1 MNTLVDQYSK
11 NYLHSNDKRPIN
23 AAYFALTEKIETNPK
38 AFKFKVN
45 DRVRIT
51 KYTIFFRIFTLK
63 IGQEKYLSL
72 IFFWKLT
79 LGLTKL
85 NV

>member
-11 NYLHSNDKRPIN
+11 TYLHSNDKRPIN
-23 AAYFALTEKIETNPK
+23 AAYSALTEKIETNPK
-38 AFKFKVN
+38 ASKFKVN
-45 DRVRIT
+45 DRVRTT
-51 KYTIFFRIFTLK
+51 KYKIFTLK
-63 IGQEKYLSL
+63 IGQGKYLSL

-85 NV
+85 NI